1 MDVYSNMN
9 SIKKEKTKVFL
20 GVFFFCFC
28 IFAKMKGSFQIWAAG
43 VIFLLLG
50 VIAVNDLKIS
60 IKINKRQVLTFVA
73 WLVFCISYVLTSNI
87 NEALNGIIQMTMF
100 FLIIVYG
107 KFIADTYGELAVEK
121 MFMGICNIIFI
132 TALYGIFEYLT
143 SSNPLKVFFYVQKEL
158 LNNDNSRT
166 MSIYLH
172 PIYFS
177 QVLVIGICINYFFN
191 KSYTKKIIYYFAL
204 IFALYTTKTRGA
216 WLAFGVLLTVVFI
229 NWIVR
234 KHRINS
240 MNIFLGLLSIVGL
253 VILNLKFGII
263 ANIVQRFEELDG
275 GASFGQRAEA
285 INYIMDRFNHSS
297 ILGKFIGHGVLG
309 TYHELSKVTF
319 FYQNF
324 VATDNQWVSW
334 IYNNGIIFVLF
345 VIAFTIYAVKIF
357 FETNDN
363 ITKFMVIIYLVYLGL
378 SFFVEIGSAFAGNL
392 FLFIPIGYLLNK
404 EIKKEKV
411 NLNGK

>member
-1 MDVYSNMN
+1 
-9 SIKKEKTKVFL
+9 
-20 GVFFFCFC
+20 
-28 IFAKMKGSFQIWAAG
+28 MKI
-43 VIFLLLG
+43 
-50 VIAVNDLKIS
+50 
-60 IKINKRQVLTFVA
+60 
-73 WLVFCISYVLTSNI
+73 
-87 NEALNGIIQMTMF
+87 
-100 FLIIVYG
+100 
-107 KFIADTYGELAVEK
+107 
-121 MFMGICNIIFI
+121 
-132 TALYGIFEYLT
+132 
-143 SSNPLKVFFYVQKEL
+143 
-158 LNNDNSRT
+158 
-166 MSIYLH
+166 
-172 PIYFS
+172 
-177 QVLVIGICINYFFN
+177 
-191 KSYTKKIIYYFAL
+191 
-204 IFALYTTKTRGA
+204 
-216 WLAFGVLLTVVFI
+216 
-229 NWIVR
+229 
-234 KHRINS
+234 
-240 MNIFLGLLSIVGL
+240 